1 MLIGN
6 MDYDGPE
13 DIPAIVPLFPLPA
26 ALLLPRGQMPLN
38 IFEAR
43 YLDMIDN
50 ALSGGRV
57 VGMVQPRFD
66 MGKIDLEGNPA
77 LCSVGCVGRVTAFQ
91 ESGDGRYLVTLT
103 GVTRFRI
110 LDEVTSENSFRLAR
124 VTSNEFIADFQT
136 DAGVEKVDRQGLLH
150 VLKEYLDANSLEAD
164 WDSISSATTEALVN
178 ALSMMSPYGAA
189 EKQALLEAVTL
200 EDRANTLIAITE
212 MELARG
218 GTDGGN
224 TLQ

>member
-6 MDYDGPE
+6 ADYDGPE
-13 DIPAIVPLFPLPA
+13 DIPAIIPLFPLPT

-38 IFEAR
+38 IFEPR
-43 YLDMIDN
+43 YLDMIDS
-50 ALSGGRV
+50 ALKGSRV
-57 VGMVQPRFD
+57 IGMVQPRFD
-66 MGKIDLEGNPA
+66 RGKVDLEGNPT
-77 LCSVGCVGRVTAFQ
+77 LCAVGCAGRITAFQ
-91 ESGDGRYLVTLT
+91 ETGDGRYLVTLT
-103 GVTRFRI
+103 GIARFRI
-110 LDEVTSENSFRLAR
+110 LDEVLSDNSFRLAR
-124 VTSNEFIADFQT
+124 VTSNEFSDDFQT
-136 DAGVEKVDRQGLLH
+136 DAGADKVDRQGLLH
-150 VLKEYLDANSLEAD
+150 VLKEYLDANGLEAD
-164 WDSISSATTEALVN
+164 WDSISSASTEALVN

-212 MELARG
+212 MELAKG